1 MSKDICYYHY
11 TPHYKSVIYND
22 GSYATIVDKV
32 EKDDTAINK
41 VVLNDNSINDSTKF
55 ICVKTD
61 TSGIFHINKKCL
73 INTKKVSKTEYNYTF
88 VAPEPKY
95 DKNGNCISGEYTP
108 RAILKIATKGVKLVI
123 PDNDNTATSYELAI
137 HN

>member
-1 MSKDICYYHY
+1 MS
-11 TPHYKSVIYND
+11 
-22 GSYATIVDKV
+22 DKQAV
-32 EKDDTAINK
+32 AHLFEFCSL
-41 VVLNDNSINDSTKF
+41 VLRGLQQKYSFLLDCF
-55 ICVKTD
+55 
-61 TSGIFHINKKCL
+61 FHINKKCL
-73 INTKKVSKTEYNYTF
+73 ISTKKVSKTEYNYTF
-88 VAPEPKY
+88 AAPEPKY